1 MHNPLA
7 YSQNIDAVNILSFF
21 SHACGYPFYFKMS
34 YVVLLSDKQC
44 VCQVDPFLRLVE
56 DCKLQVVESCLTV
69 YGSKDDDDL
78 ALKSLSNI
86 NINDQS
92 KQASVSL
99 ILDSLK
105 DLSEVN
111 HKKSLMN
118 ICLDTFYCCDC

>member
-1 MHNPLA
+1 
-7 YSQNIDAVNILSFF
+7 
-21 SHACGYPFYFKMS
+21 MS
-34 YVVLLSDKQC
+34 YVVLRSDKQC

-99 ILDSLK
+99 ILNSLK

>member
-1 MHNPLA
+1 
-7 YSQNIDAVNILSFF
+7 
-21 SHACGYPFYFKMS
+21 MS

-99 ILDSLK
+99 ILNSLK

>member
-1 MHNPLA
+1 
-7 YSQNIDAVNILSFF
+7 
-21 SHACGYPFYFKMS
+21 MS

-118 ICLDTFYCCDC
+118 ICLDTFYCCGC

>member
-1 MHNPLA
+1 
-7 YSQNIDAVNILSFF
+7 
-21 SHACGYPFYFKMS
+21 MS

-69 YGSKDDDDL
+69 YGSKDEDDL

>member
-1 MHNPLA
+1 
-7 YSQNIDAVNILSFF
+7 
-21 SHACGYPFYFKMS
+21 MS

>member
-1 MHNPLA
+1 
-7 YSQNIDAVNILSFF
+7 
-21 SHACGYPFYFKMS
+21 MS

-69 YGSKDDDDL
+69 YSSKDDDDL

-99 ILDSLK
+99 ILNSLK